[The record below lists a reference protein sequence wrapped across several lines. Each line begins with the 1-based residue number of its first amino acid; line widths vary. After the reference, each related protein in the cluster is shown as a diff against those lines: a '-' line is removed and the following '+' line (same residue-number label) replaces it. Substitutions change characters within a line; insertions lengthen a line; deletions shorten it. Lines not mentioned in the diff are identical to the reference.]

1 MIFRFVRFR
10 LQLVFSTYFSGPVFT
25 IQIDPEGDIVTGGGK
40 DGRIVATNPEGE
52 ILDETSLPEY
62 VGGARCVVL
71 SGDGVVYVGTTRNGI
86 MKMNFEEEFT
96 TIMQVNHRLPKNVFS
111 LSIFIY
117 FILISGSL

>member
-96 TIMQVNHRLPKNVFS
+96 TIMQVNHNLPKIHFLKVF
-111 LSIFIY
+111 FIN

>member
-1 MIFRFVRFR
+1 MKLI
-10 LQLVFSTYFSGPVFT
+10 SGPVFT

-96 TIMQVNHRLPKNVFS
+96 TIMQVNVYTHSNV
-111 LSIFIY
+111 LFIEY
-117 FILISGSL
+117 FHHS

>member
-1 MIFRFVRFR
+1 MKLVRFR
-10 LQLVFSTYFSGPVFT
+10 LFLTLGPVFT

-96 TIMQVNHRLPKNVFS
+96 TIMQVNQAFDWNSFLNC
-111 LSIFIY
+111 IFINY
-117 FILISGSL
+117 TFISGSL